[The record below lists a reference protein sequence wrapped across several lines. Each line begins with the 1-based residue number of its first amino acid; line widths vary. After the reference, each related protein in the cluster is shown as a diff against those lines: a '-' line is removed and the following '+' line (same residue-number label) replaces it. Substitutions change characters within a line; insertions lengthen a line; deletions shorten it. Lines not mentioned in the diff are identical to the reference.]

1 MQLGI
6 IGLPQSGKTTLYKA
20 LTRADIATD
29 MSTGQ
34 MEVHTSV
41 VDVPD
46 PRVDPLASALP
57 APLGEDDGVCR
68 GGGCGSVCGW
78 LLGIGGGPWLPARR
92 GPRAAV
98 DLEAGGPGS

>member
-46 PRVDPLASALP
+46 AGWISFATSTTQRRSCGLKLP
-57 APLGEDDGVCR
+57 MPT
-68 GGGCGSVCGW
+68 
-78 LLGIGGGPWLPARR
+78 LLGWT
-92 GPRAAV
+92 AAPV
-98 DLEAGGPGS
+98 GRDCLG